1 MRKLKKGGVDS
12 FFRNNILS
20 EGPKN
25 HIYTREIIK
34 KTSLGRILKVKN
46 TLLGGTIF
54 YLKKISHLNSS
65 YKL

>member
-20 EGPKN
+20 EGLKN

-34 KTSLGRILKVKN
+34 KLVWEEFKVKN

-54 YLKKISHLNSS
+54 YLKTSHLNSS
-65 YKL
+65 YKF